1 MIQRTLR
8 AGRLIAAHCSGP
20 VEERQ
25 ASFPGRDRKRGK
37 LHVTNIRRQ
46 QRDAKRGLEALFA

>member
-1 MIQRTLR
+1 VIERTLR
-8 AGRLIAAHCSGP
+8 NDRVIAAHCSGP

-25 ASFPGRDRKRGK
+25 VSFPNRDRKRDK
-37 LHVTNIRRQ
+37 LHVTNVRRQ